1 MASAWREPTRAV
13 VRLEIFGIMQT
24 RTMIYE
30 DNQWRM
36 VPSELLR
43 ANLGKTGQQLIAAQ
57 KASGGCNS

>member
-1 MASAWREPTRAV
+1 
-13 VRLEIFGIMQT
+13 MQT